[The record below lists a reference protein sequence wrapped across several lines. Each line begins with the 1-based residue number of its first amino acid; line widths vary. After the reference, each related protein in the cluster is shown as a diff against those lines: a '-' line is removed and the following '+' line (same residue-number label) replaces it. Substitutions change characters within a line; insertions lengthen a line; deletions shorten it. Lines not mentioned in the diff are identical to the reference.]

1 VTGMEEGEI
10 RKLIVPPSLSKR
22 KDYPDYLSPDST
34 LIYEIELVEI
44 TKIINQ

>member
-1 VTGMEEGEI
+1 MEEGEI
-10 RKLIVPPSLSKR
+10 RKLIVPPSLNKR